1 MGGCV
6 LPWVGGWV
14 GGWVVGDV
22 KENWSRGSSSCLV
35 ANPLHRSQQ
44 RLFCSKEDVMG
55 HPKTYLLRLNCCTP
69 PCFPSHFQCHYL
81 GHQQQQVGRGK
92 GESGHVKEDVGEWE
106 FRPGHSCHSRL
117 YREGTTCQQSEGRGA
132 ENSTS
137 SYPQPQYKSH
147 LHNCRLGE
155 WGRFLHNICSLA
167 TPLPFYFQQAP
178 HMNLEKSNDLL
189 KHDKCFPNGES
200 HWYWL
205 SSSVADP

>member
-1 MGGCV
+1 MRTTLGR
-6 LPWVGGWV
+6 WVGSWGCQRKLEQGEQQLP
-14 GGWVVGDV
+14 GGKSVAPVST
-22 KENWSRGSSSCLV
+22 KALLLKRGCHGSPKNLSS
-35 ANPLHRSQQ
+35 ASQ
-44 RLFCSKEDVMG
+44 
-55 HPKTYLLRLNCCTP
+55 LLYTSLL
-69 PCFPSHFQCHYL
+69 PSHFQCHYL

-189 KHDKCFPNGES
+189 KHICTTNAFETGKVIGTG
-200 HWYWL
+200 
-205 SSSVADP
+205 SVAQ

>member
-1 MGGCV
+1 MRTTLGR
-6 LPWVGGWV
+6 WVGRWV
-14 GGWVVGDV
+14 GSWGCQRKLEQGEQQLPGGKSVAPVST
-22 KENWSRGSSSCLV
+22 KALLLKRGCHGSPKNLSS
-35 ANPLHRSQQ
+35 ASQ
-44 RLFCSKEDVMG
+44 
-55 HPKTYLLRLNCCTP
+55 LLYTSLL
-69 PCFPSHFQCHYL
+69 PSHFQCHYL

>member
-1 MGGCV
+1 MRTTLGR
-6 LPWVGGWV
+6 WVGSWGCQRKLEQGEQQLP
-14 GGWVVGDV
+14 GGKSVAPVST
-22 KENWSRGSSSCLV
+22 KALLLKRGCHGSPKNLSS
-35 ANPLHRSQQ
+35 ASQ
-44 RLFCSKEDVMG
+44 
-55 HPKTYLLRLNCCTP
+55 LLYTSLL
-69 PCFPSHFQCHYL
+69 PSHFQCHYL

-189 KHDKCFPNGES
+189 KHICTTNAFQTGKVIGTG
-200 HWYWL
+200 
-205 SSSVADP
+205 SVAQ

>member
-1 MGGCV
+1 
-6 LPWVGGWV
+6 
-14 GGWVVGDV
+14 
-22 KENWSRGSSSCLV
+22 
-35 ANPLHRSQQ
+35 
-44 RLFCSKEDVMG
+44 MG

-69 PCFPSHFQCHYL
+69 PCSPSHFQCHYL

-189 KHDKCFPNGES
+189 KHICTTNAFQTGKVIGTG
-200 HWYWL
+200 
-205 SSSVADP
+205 SVAQKLILMEMWPLSMLLICCRSRKIRTCTYHE